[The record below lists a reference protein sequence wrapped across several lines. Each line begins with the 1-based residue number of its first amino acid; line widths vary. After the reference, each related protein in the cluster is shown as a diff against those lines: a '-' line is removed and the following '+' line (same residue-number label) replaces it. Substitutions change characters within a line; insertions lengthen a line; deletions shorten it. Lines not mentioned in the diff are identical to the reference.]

1 MVLVRKGLNQ
11 GFRRKGIGTGNYSV
25 KSRGERESLTHQGN
39 KEALSTMDELLI
51 RFNDEEVTLF
61 IKSIEME
68 KKFLTIDD
76 AKRNADFIA
85 FKLYNNER
93 I

>member
-1 MVLVRKGLNQ
+1 
-11 GFRRKGIGTGNYSV
+11 
-25 KSRGERESLTHQGN
+25 
-39 KEALSTMDELLI
+39 MDELLI

-68 KKFLTIDD
+68 KNFLTIDD
-76 AKRNADFIA
+76 DKRNADFIA